1 MNANYHKDIW
11 VYPREPILS
20 DNDGDDEML
29 DDQFNHPSHG
39 SIEHDMHDMIDDAFA
54 CWESINDSLGP
65 NEETKKNFKLIED
78 ARQPLYP
85 GYEEFSKLSFIV
97 DMYHLQYY

>member
-1 MNANYHKDIW
+1 M
-11 VYPREPILS
+11 
-20 DNDGDDEML
+20 
-29 DDQFNHPSHG
+29 
-39 SIEHDMHDMIDDAFA
+39 IEGPFA
-54 CWESINDSLGP
+54 CRESINNSLSP